1 MTMRK
6 VVAAAVRTEDGLIH
20 FFPAPCRHHHIVHAL
35 HRPQNGVENDLI
47 IALGEQ
53 GFVMSDGTFADREE
67 AGLCAISAGQIKKL
81 AHPPRLFSEDLW

>member
-1 MTMRK
+1 MKKRK
-6 VVAAAVRTEDGLIH
+6 AVAAAVRTEDGCIH
-20 FFPAPCRHHHIVHAL
+20 FFPAPCRHHHTVHAL

-47 IALGEQ
+47 IAQGEQ

-67 AGLCAISAGQIKKL
+67 AGRCAIASGQIKEL